1 MKLQIRNKRIRLPR
15 FRLPKVG
22 IEVRLPGF
30 SLAIPRLITRVTIGG
45 QFKKMVGVSFTIA
58 ALVVVIA
65 ITFAVVGVEQAK
77 TFPMAAEYTMNEET
91 TSVPVGTNNTSNDSP
106 ETQTLKLNIGGARI
120 NNINIIDINV
130 GSASITQS
138 LKTTTGGAT
147 VFIECDEVL
156 IDNLVAK
163 KLTLGTSE
171 IYNLVVK
178 DNKADGNSFSPTVA
192 NGILDITV
200 TSNRGAVDLPAI
212 TGSDYDRIWINAAT
226 AATCGKLTVKNVN
239 SYTGVVDLS
248 NIKAGTLTIQ
258 NSTIGS
264 GTGIDNADFVIA
276 DTTKVSTSTLTNNA
290 EQAISVK

>member
-1 MKLQIRNKRIRLPR
+1 MKLQIRNRRIRLPK
-15 FRLPKVG
+15 FRIPKIG

-65 ITFAVVGVEQAK
+65 VTFAVVGVEQAK
-77 TFPMAAEYTMNEET
+77 TFPMAAEYTMNERT
-91 TSVPVGTNNTSNDSP
+91 TSVPIGLDPSSDSP

-120 NNINIIDINV
+120 NSIIIDDINV
-130 GSASITQS
+130 GNATVTQS

-163 KLTLGTSE
+163 KLTLATSE
-171 IYNLVVK
+171 IYNLIVK

-200 TSNRGAVDLPAI
+200 TSNRGAVDLPSI
-212 TGSDYDRIWINAAT
+212 TGSDYDRIWIDAAT
-226 AATCGKLTVKNVN
+226 AATCAKLTIKNVN
-239 SYTGVVDLS
+239 SYTGVVDRS
-248 NIKAGTLTIQ
+248 NIKAGTMTIQ

-264 GTGIDNADFVIA
+264 GTGIDNADFIIA
-276 DTTKVSTSTLTNNA
+276 STTKVSTSTLTNNA

>member
-1 MKLQIRNKRIRLPR
+1 MKLQIRNRRIRLPK
-15 FRLPKVG
+15 FRIPKIG

-65 ITFAVVGVEQAK
+65 VTFAVVGVEQAK
-77 TFPMAAEYTMNEET
+77 TFPMAAEYTMNERT
-91 TSVPVGTNNTSNDSP
+91 TSVPIGLDPSSDSP

-120 NNINIIDINV
+120 NSIIIDDINV
-130 GSASITQS
+130 GNATVTQS

-163 KLTLGTSE
+163 KLTLATSE
-171 IYNLVVK
+171 IYNLIVK

-200 TSNRGAVDLPAI
+200 TSNRGAVDLPSI
-212 TGSDYDRIWINAAT
+212 TGSDYDRIWIDAAT
-226 AATCGKLTVKNVN
+226 AATFAKLTIKNVN

-248 NIKAGTLTIQ
+248 NIKAGTMTIQ

-264 GTGIDNADFVIA
+264 GTGIDNADFIIA
-276 DTTKVSTSTLTNNA
+276 STTKVSTSTLTNNA

>member
-1 MKLQIRNKRIRLPR
+1 
-15 FRLPKVG
+15 
-22 IEVRLPGF
+22 
-30 SLAIPRLITRVTIGG
+30 
-45 QFKKMVGVSFTIA
+45 MVGVSFTIA

-65 ITFAVVGVEQAK
+65 VTFAVVGVEQAK
-77 TFPMAAEYTMNEET
+77 TFPMAAEYTMDERTIN
-91 TSVPVGTNNTSNDSP
+91 VPIGLDPSSDSP
-106 ETQTLKLNIGGARI
+106 ETQTLKLNVGGARI
-120 NNINIIDINV
+120 NNIIIDDINV
-130 GSASITQS
+130 GNATITQS

-163 KLTLGTSE
+163 KLTLATSE

-212 TGSDYDRIWINAAT
+212 TGSDYDRVWIDAAT
-226 AATCGKLTVKNVN
+226 AATCAKLTIKNVN
-239 SYTGVVDLS
+239 SYQGVVDLS
-248 NIKAGTLTIQ
+248 NIKAGTMTIQ

-264 GTGIDNADFVIA
+264 GTGINNADFIIA
-276 DTTKVSTSTLTNNA
+276 STTKVSSSTLTNNA

>member
-1 MKLQIRNKRIRLPR
+1 MKLQIRNRRIRLPK
-15 FRLPKVG
+15 FRIPKIG

-65 ITFAVVGVEQAK
+65 VTFAVVGVEQAK
-77 TFPMAAEYTMNEET
+77 TIPMAAEYTMNERT
-91 TSVPVGTNNTSNDSP
+91 TSVPIGLDPSSDSP

-120 NNINIIDINV
+120 NSIIIDDINV
-130 GSASITQS
+130 GNATVTQS

-163 KLTLGTSE
+163 KLTLATSE
-171 IYNLVVK
+171 IYNLIVK

-200 TSNRGAVDLPAI
+200 TSNRGAVDLPSI
-212 TGSDYDRIWINAAT
+212 TGSDYDRIWIDAAT
-226 AATCGKLTVKNVN
+226 AATCAKLTIKNVN

-248 NIKAGTLTIQ
+248 NIKAGTMTIQ

-264 GTGIDNADFVIA
+264 GTGIDNADFIIA
-276 DTTKVSTSTLTNNA
+276 STTKVSTSTLTNNA

>member
-1 MKLQIRNKRIRLPR
+1 MKLQIRNRRIRLPK
-15 FRLPKVG
+15 FRIPKIG

-65 ITFAVVGVEQAK
+65 VTFAVVGVEQAK
-77 TFPMAAEYTMNEET
+77 TFPMAAEYTMNERT
-91 TSVPVGTNNTSNDSP
+91 TSVPIGLDPSSDSP

-120 NNINIIDINV
+120 NSIIIDDINV
-130 GSASITQS
+130 GNATVTQS

-163 KLTLGTSE
+163 KLTLATSE
-171 IYNLVVK
+171 IYNLIVK

-200 TSNRGAVDLPAI
+200 TSNRGAVDLPSI
-212 TGSDYDRIWINAAT
+212 TGSDYDRIWIDAAT
-226 AATCGKLTVKNVN
+226 AATCAKLTIKNVN

-248 NIKAGTLTIQ
+248 NIKAGTMTIQ

-264 GTGIDNADFVIA
+264 GTGIDNADFIIA
-276 DTTKVSTSTLTNNA
+276 STTKVSTSTLTNNA

>member
-1 MKLQIRNKRIRLPR
+1 MKLQIRNRRV
-15 FRLPKVG
+15 RLPKFRIPKVG
-22 IEVRLPGF
+22 VEVRLPGF

-45 QFKKMVGVSFTIA
+45 QFKKMAGVSITVA
-58 ALVVVIA
+58 ALVVVVA
-65 ITFAVVGVEQAK
+65 VTFAVVGVEQAK
-77 TFPMAAEYTMNEET
+77 QFPMAAEYTMNERT
-91 TSVPVGTNNTSNDSP
+91 TSVPIGLDPSSDSP

-120 NNINIIDINV
+120 NSIIIDDINV
-130 GSASITQS
+130 GNATVTQS

-163 KLTLGTSE
+163 KLTLATSE
-171 IYNLVVK
+171 IYNLIVK

-200 TSNRGAVDLPAI
+200 TSNRGAVDLPSI
-212 TGSDYDRIWINAAT
+212 TGSDYDRIWIDAAT
-226 AATCGKLTVKNVN
+226 AATCAKLTIKNVN

-248 NIKAGTLTIQ
+248 NIKAGTMTIQ

-264 GTGIDNADFVIA
+264 GTGIDNADFIIA
-276 DTTKVSTSTLTNNA
+276 STTKVSTSTLTNNA

>member
-1 MKLQIRNKRIRLPR
+1 MKLQIRNRRV
-15 FRLPKVG
+15 RLPKFRIPKVG
-22 IEVRLPGF
+22 VEVRLPGF

-45 QFKKMVGVSFTIA
+45 QFKKMAGVSITVA
-58 ALVVVIA
+58 ALVVVVA
-65 ITFAVVGVEQAK
+65 VTFAVVGVEQAK
-77 TFPMAAEYTMNEET
+77 QFPMAAEYTMDERT
-91 TSVPVGTNNTSNDSP
+91 TNVPIGLDPSSDSP

-120 NNINIIDINV
+120 NNIIIDDINV
-130 GSASITQS
+130 GNATITQS

-163 KLTLGTSE
+163 KLTLATSE

-212 TGSDYDRIWINAAT
+212 TGSDYDRIWIDAAT
-226 AATCGKLTVKNVN
+226 AATCAKLTIKNVN
-239 SYTGVVDLS
+239 SYQGVVDLS
-248 NIKAGTLTIQ
+248 NIKAGTMTIQ

-264 GTGIDNADFVIA
+264 GTGINNADFIIA
-276 DTTKVSTSTLTNNA
+276 STTKVSSSTLTNNA

>member
-1 MKLQIRNKRIRLPR
+1 MKLQIRNRRIRLPK
-15 FRLPKVG
+15 FRIPKIG

-65 ITFAVVGVEQAK
+65 VTFAVVGVEQAK
-77 TFPMAAEYTMNEET
+77 TFPMAAEYTMNERT
-91 TSVPVGTNNTSNDSP
+91 TSVPIGLDPSSDSP

-120 NNINIIDINV
+120 NSIIIDDINV
-130 GSASITQS
+130 GNATVTQS

-163 KLTLGTSE
+163 KLTLATSE
-171 IYNLVVK
+171 IYNLIVK

-200 TSNRGAVDLPAI
+200 TSNRGAVDLPSI
-212 TGSDYDRIWINAAT
+212 TGSDYDRIWIDAAT
-226 AATCGKLTVKNVN
+226 AATCAKLTIKNVN
-239 SYTGVVDLS
+239 SYTGVGDLS
-248 NIKAGTLTIQ
+248 NIKAGTMTIQ

-264 GTGIDNADFVIA
+264 GTGIDNADFIIA
-276 DTTKVSTSTLTNNA
+276 STTKVSTSTLTNNA